1 MEPIPPLKGSQV
13 LIVGKGPGWEK
24 AKEFLDAGWN
34 VWTIPQSFS
43 LLCDHRVDLVF
54 EIHSP
59 DQWRRKRG
67 TIQELNGRYTI
78 PKLIVPERV
87 PNMTNNSY
95 LLPVAELQAMELPLV
110 NSFCWMMAYA
120 LYRGATSIALR
131 GVNLDWAHEAGI
143 ERDGVMFLLGYI
155 RALGIELN
163 LDAASGLAS
172 QQFNF

>member
-1 MEPIPPLKGSQV
+1 M
-13 LIVGKGPGWEK
+13 PG
-24 AKEFLDAGWN
+24 F
-34 VWTIPQSFS
+34 
-43 LLCDHRVDLVF
+43 
-54 EIHSP
+54 
-59 DQWRRKRG
+59 
-67 TIQELNGRYTI
+67 
-78 PKLIVPERV
+78 
-87 PNMTNNSY
+87 TNNSY

-120 LYRGATSIALR
+120 LYRGVTSIAFR

-155 RALGIELN
+155 RALGINLN